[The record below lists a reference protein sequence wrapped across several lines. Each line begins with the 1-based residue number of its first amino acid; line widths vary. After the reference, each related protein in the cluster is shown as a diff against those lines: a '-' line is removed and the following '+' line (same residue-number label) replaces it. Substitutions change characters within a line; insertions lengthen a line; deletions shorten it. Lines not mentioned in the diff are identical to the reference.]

1 MSSDASRTEPA
12 TPRQRERARERG
24 QVARSVELVSAVLL
38 FTSFLL
44 LSKLGQSTGE
54 KLDNFIVHTLGRAE
68 EYDLEKIAQT
78 QEGLRNLAL
87 EPLAAILSILA
98 PFLLITAGAAIVANL
113 LQVGLKFST
122 QPLSPNFG
130 KLDPIK
136 GFGRLFGMRGLVE
149 LGKGL
154 LKLALIGMVAFS
166 VLGAALS
173 KVIVSIDMDP
183 VTALAFG
190 VATGLKIGLF
200 CSALLLILAL
210 LDYMYQRF
218 EFEKSIRMSKE
229 DIRMEYKSQEGDPMV
244 KRRLREMGRKIAMS
258 RMFDAIKEADAV
270 IVNPTHYA
278 VALQYEMDWPAPKL
292 IAKGKDYTALRI
304 IRYAESLGI
313 PVYQQPELARA
324 LFPSRLDDYIPAA
337 LFATVAKILAQLAKS
352 DERLKRKLQGLR

>member
-44 LSKLGQSTGE
+44 LSSLGQRNGILIKDYME
-54 KLDNFIVHTLGRAE
+54 QTLGHAE
-68 EYDLEKIAQT
+68 EFDISENGIQALTLRHLTELLKIV
-78 QEGLRNLAL
+78 
-87 EPLAAILSILA
+87 A
-98 PFLLITAGAAIVANL
+98 PFLLITSAAAIIANL

-122 QPLSPNFG
+122 QPLSPNFS

-136 GFGRLFGMRGLVE
+136 GFGRLFGLRPLVE

-154 LKLALIGMVAFS
+154 LKLALIGVVAFS

-173 KVIVSIDMDP
+173 RVMVSIDMDP
-183 VTALAFG
+183 LMALAFG
-190 VATGLKIGLF
+190 TATGLKIGLF
-200 CSALLLILAL
+200 SCALLLILAL

-229 DIRMEYKSQEGDPMV
+229 EIKQEYKSQEGDPMI

-258 RMFDAIKEADAV
+258 RMFDALKEADAV

-278 VALQYEMDWPAPKL
+278 VALHYEMDWPAPKVV
-292 IAKGKDYTALRI
+292 AKGKDYTALRI
-304 IRYAESLGI
+304 IRYAEELGV

-324 LFPSRLDDYIPAA
+324 LFPTRLDEFIPAA
-337 LFATVAKILAQLAKS
+337 LFAAVAKILAQLAKS
-352 DERLKRKLQGLR
+352 DERLKKKLRGIRG

>member
-1 MSSDASRTEPA
+1 MSSEGSRTEPA
-12 TPRQRERARERG
+12 TPRQRQRARERG

-38 FTSFLL
+38 FTAFLL
-44 LSKLGQSTGE
+44 LNGMNIKTGE
-54 KLDNFIVHTLGRAE
+54 SVREYFVHTFGSISTE
-68 EYDLEKIAQT
+68 DF
-78 QEGLRNLAL
+78 QEVSIRNLFTPHL
-87 EPLAAILSILA
+87 RVLLAVIA
-98 PFLLITAGAAIVANL
+98 PFLLITSGAAILANL
-113 LQVGLKFST
+113 LQVGLIFST

-136 GFGRLFGMRGLVE
+136 GFGRLLGVRSLVE

-154 LKLALIGMVAFS
+154 LKLTLIGLVAFG
-166 VLGAALS
+166 VLGAVVPT
-173 KVIVSIDMDP
+173 VIRSMFMDP
-183 VTALAFG
+183 MSALNVG
-190 VATGLKIGLF
+190 TVTGLRIGIYS
-200 CSALLLILAL
+200 SACLLILAL

-229 DIRMEYKSQEGDPMV
+229 DIKNEYKSQEGDPMI

-258 RMFDAIKEADAV
+258 RMFDALQDADAV

-278 VALQYEMDWPAPKL
+278 VALQYETDWPAPKMV
-292 IAKGKDYTALRI
+292 AKGKDYTALRI

-324 LFPSRLDDYIPAA
+324 LYPGRLDDYIPAA

-352 DERLKRKLQGLR
+352 DERLRRKLTGLRR